1 MTGFIPDVGG
11 PFAGSLKSSGV
22 GPGPD
27 GTQQPGGSH
36 EDGGTGRTWA
46 AVDAMAAPTG
56 VLALRQDCP
65 YVAFPMEDG
74 GASGIRGC

>member
-1 MTGFIPDVGG
+1 MVISRCYCYCYLLLLLLFVC
-11 PFAGSLKSSGV
+11 SW
-22 GPGPD
+22 PGPD

-56 VLALRQDCP
+56 ILALRQDCP

-74 GASGIRGC
+74 GASEIRGC